1 MFGHPVP
8 PQQARLTLRGITS
21 LSAKAWSNP
30 CPDASAA
37 TPNATLPSVEMKPRR
52 DESAAR
58 LSVKRFIM
66 LPRVDSFLAIGWRL
80 LR

>member
-1 MFGHPVP
+1 
-8 PQQARLTLRGITS
+8 
-21 LSAKAWSNP
+21 
-30 CPDASAA
+30 
-37 TPNATLPSVEMKPRR
+37 LPSVEMKPRR